1 MTKKVWQS
9 ILFCHA
15 FAFHFSLKRKL
26 SMRKQIYFL
35 VCAFLLCSSAFGQN
49 SVSQPNANTQQDT
62 TLMKQVDVDD
72 VVITSDRQL
81 RPLRNVPVITHVV
94 RSEEIQRI
102 NPRSMVDVIEFIL
115 PGIEYSLHGSQERL
129 SIQGLSAD
137 YVLFLV
143 DGERITN
150 EGSSSVDLNRIDPSN
165 IERIEMVRGSAS
177 ALYGSNAI
185 GGVINIITRTAKRPV
200 EASYTGLY
208 DSQMV
213 QRHNGYFGIKQK
225 GFQSTTTGGWS
236 FQDTYGLRIKDARD
250 TAVVPGNEI
259 WNVGQKLGY
268 STPTGRFKV
277 EANGTYN
284 NREQFGEVN
293 GFYNHYKF
301 YKVGGNAQYRF
312 NDAYNLDIA
321 YNHDGYAR
329 DEVMELGPR
338 KGRRP
343 VYSYLTHTSRVQFN
357 AKPWGEGLPTFNLG
371 FESVNERTKGDRF
384 KDQSKYRSASTY
396 TGYLQTEWRALEKL
410 TLTGGV
416 RYDLHSQFK
425 GYATPRI
432 AAMWREKYFAVRG
445 SFSTGFRSPTLKELF
460 MEWTHAGG
468 GGFVIQGNENLKPET
483 SNMFALSP
491 EFTYGKFNISSTFY
505 YNVFR
510 NRIEQ
515 EWLEI
520 GGTRYLKY
528 LNYSGSSW
536 IAGVQTILVYHV
548 LSNLD
553 LRLNHSYV
561 HDIYEV
567 KDKNGDAFDVS
578 QVRPHTATAAV
589 NYRYTFKKDFA
600 VGTDVSGRFYGSL
613 HAAFRTS
620 DTDLLYAYR
629 DYPSYYTL
637 RASLYASWKNHA
649 TLTFGC
655 ENLLD
660 YVAEQVSVVTSLSPG
675 RSFYVALSLRY

>member
-1 MTKKVWQS
+1 M
-9 ILFCHA
+9 
-15 FAFHFSLKRKL
+15 RKL
-26 SMRKQIYFL
+26 LSYL
-35 VCAFLLCSSAFGQN
+35 VSAFLLYGFAFGQA
-49 SVSQPNANTQQDT
+49 SVSPPNVNTQQDT
-62 TLMKQVDVDD
+62 TLMKEVDMDD

-94 RSEEIQRI
+94 RSEEIQRL

-185 GGVINIITRTAKRPV
+185 GGVINIITRTAQKPV

-208 DSQMV
+208 DSQKV

-225 GFQSTTTGGWS
+225 GWQSTTTGGWS
-236 FQDTYGLRIKDARD
+236 FQDAYGLRVQGAGTKD

-259 WNVGQKLGY
+259 WNLGQKLGY
-268 STPTGRFKV
+268 AVPSGRFKI

-284 NREQFGEVN
+284 NREQFGEVD

-301 YKVGGNAQYRF
+301 YKIGGNAQYRF
-312 NDAYNLDIA
+312 NDAYNLDLA

-329 DEVMELGPR
+329 DEVMEIGPS
-338 KGRRP
+338 KGRHP
-343 VYSYLTHTSRVQFN
+343 VYSYLTHTTRLQFN
-357 AKPWGEGLPTFNLG
+357 AKPWGENLPTFNLG
-371 FESVNERTKGDRF
+371 FESVNERTRGNRF
-384 KDQSKYRSASTY
+384 KDQSQYHSAATY
-396 TGYLQTEWRALEKL
+396 TGYLQTEWRALPKL
-410 TLTGGV
+410 TLTAGV
-416 RYDLHSQFK
+416 RYDIHSQFK

-432 AAMWREKYFAVRG
+432 AAMWRERYFALRG

-460 MEWTHAGG
+460 MEWTHANG

-483 SNMFALSP
+483 SSMFALSP
-491 EFTYGKFNISSTFY
+491 EFTYGKFNISSTAY
-505 YNVFR
+505 YNIFR

-515 EWLEI
+515 EWLEVA
-520 GGTRYLKY
+520 GARHLKY
-528 LNYSGSSW
+528 LNYNGSSW
-536 IAGVQTILVYHV
+536 LAGVQTIFVYHV

-553 LRLNHSYV
+553 VRLNHSYV
-561 HDIYEV
+561 HDVYEV
-567 KDKNGDAFDVS
+567 KDRDGKKFDVS

-589 NYRYTFKKDFA
+589 NYRYTFKKAFA
-600 VGTDVSGRFYGSL
+600 IGTDVSGRFYGPL

-620 DTDLLYAYR
+620 DTDLIYQYR
-629 DYPSYYTL
+629 DYASYYTL
-637 RASLYASWKNHA
+637 RGSLYASWKNHA

-655 ENLLD
+655 ENLLNH
-660 YVAEQVSVVTSLSPG
+660 VSEQVSVVTSLSPG
-675 RSFYVALSLRY
+675 RSFYVSLSLRY

>member
-1 MTKKVWQS
+1 MKKQLS
-9 ILFCHA
+9 FLFCIL
-15 FAFHFSLKRKL
+15 SLCGSVL
-26 SMRKQIYFL
+26 AQSTPEP
-35 VCAFLLCSSAFGQN
+35 SA
-49 SVSQPNANTQQDT
+49 VNTPQDT
-62 TLMKQVDVDD
+62 TLMRKVDVED

-102 NPRSMVDVIEFIL
+102 NPRSMMDVIEFVL

-129 SIQGLSAD
+129 TIQGISAD

-150 EGSSSVDLNRIDPSN
+150 EGSSSVDLNRIDPNN
-165 IERIEMVRGSAS
+165 IERIEMIRGSAS

-200 EASYTGLY
+200 EVSYTGLY
-208 DSQMV
+208 DSRMV
-213 QRHNGYFGIKQK
+213 QNHNGYVGIKQK
-225 GFQSTTTGGWS
+225 GWQSTTTGGWS
-236 FQDTYGLRIKDARD
+236 FQDTYGLPIKESRD

-259 WNVGQKLGY
+259 WNIGQKLGY
-268 STPTGRFKV
+268 STPSGRFKV

-321 YNHDGYAR
+321 YNHDGYVR
-329 DEVMELGPR
+329 DEVMELGPN
-338 KGRRP
+338 KGRSP
-343 VYSYLTHTSRVQFN
+343 VYSYLTHTSRLQFN
-357 AKPWGEGLPTFNLG
+357 AKPWGERLPMFNLG
-371 FESVNERTKGDRF
+371 FETINERTRGDRF
-384 KDQSKYRSASTY
+384 KDQNKYRGAATY
-396 TGYLQTEWRALEKL
+396 TGYLQSEWRALDKL
-410 TLTGGV
+410 TLTAGL
-416 RYDLHSQFK
+416 RYDVHSQFK

-432 AAMWREKYFAVRG
+432 AAMWREKYFAVRA

-460 MEWTHAGG
+460 MEWTHGGG

-483 SNMFALSP
+483 SNMVALSP
-491 EFTYGKFNISSTFY
+491 EFTYKKLNISSTAY
-505 YNVFR
+505 YNTFH

-515 EWLEI
+515 EWLNI
-520 GGTRYLKY
+520 GGMRHLKY
-528 LNYSGSSW
+528 VNYTGSTW
-536 IAGVQTILVYHV
+536 IAGVQTIVAYQI
-548 LSNLD
+548 LSNLN

-561 HDIYEV
+561 HDIVEV
-567 KDKNGDAFDVS
+567 KDKEGKKFDVS
-578 QVRPHTATAAV
+578 QVRPHSVTAAV
-589 NYRYTFKKDFA
+589 NYRFTFLKDYA
-600 VGTDVSGRFYGSL
+600 VGTDVSGRFYGPL

-620 DTDLLYAYR
+620 NTELLYEYR
-629 DYPSYYTL
+629 TYSSYYTL
-637 RASLYASWKNHA
+637 RGSLYASWKNYI

-660 YVAEQVSVVTSLSPG
+660 YVSEQVSVVTSISPG
-675 RSFYVALSLRY
+675 RSFYVSLALRY